1 MAYEMID
8 RRKEI
13 QEAIY
18 AADHAISALERAG
31 DFLRKASGWGVWDI
45 LGGGFITTF
54 MKHARMNDAE
64 EALEQA
70 RAAVRTFG
78 RELRDVEDLED
89 IRIDTG
95 DFLSFADYFWDGALT
110 DILMQSR
117 IGKSR
122 RQVED
127 AIMRISRIREHLV
140 NLR

>member
-1 MAYEMID
+1 MAYEMMD

-13 QEAIY
+13 QEAIS
-18 AADHAISALERAG
+18 AADDAVFALQRAY

-78 RELRDVEDLED
+78 RELQDVEDLED

-140 NLR
+140 SLR

>member
-1 MAYEMID
+1 MAYDMID

-18 AADHAISALERAG
+18 AADNAISALERAG

-127 AIMRISRIREHLV
+127 AIMRIGRIREHLV

>member
-1 MAYEMID
+1 MAYDMID

-18 AADHAISALERAG
+18 AADNAISALERAG

>member
-1 MAYEMID
+1 MAYDMID

-18 AADHAISALERAG
+18 AADNAISALERAG

-70 RAAVRTFG
+70 RAAVHTFG

>member
-1 MAYEMID
+1 MAYEMMD